1 MHKWLIWSVVLVAV
15 VAVVLRA
22 TVFAPDPI
30 RVSVVPVERA
40 RVEATVTNTKA
51 GTVRARRRAQLSPE
65 IGGRIVEIAHREGDE
80 VESGALLI
88 RLNDATHEAQIRLAQ
103 EALRVAQASRRQAC
117 IVRNRAQRELERNR
131 ALADKAIVSAD
142 VLDRLESA
150 YETANA
156 SCSAVSAEVDR
167 AKAQIAAAQVEL
179 KKTAIRA
186 PFKGVIAEVRV
197 EVGEWV
203 TPSPPL
209 LKAPAVID
217 VIDPSST
224 YISAPM
230 DEVDSASIHAGQH
243 ARGRDRRSKAGC
255 DSPARDLGRRRGGAP
270 GPRRRAAGPHLGP
283 ARGQSRPRA
292 GRRHTRRARRPGG
305 SQELGLRRDPGG
317 ARGAGPSRDL
327 PGPRRGA
334 GRRARGGGGDGVP
347 SVIEL
352 EGVYRTY
359 TMGEQSLNALD
370 GVSEV
375 IESGEYLAVMGPS
388 GSGKST
394 LLNIL
399 GCLDRPTR
407 GVYRLEGQD
416 VGALS
421 DEELSSIRRHK
432 IGFVFQR
439 FHLIPRLDAAENVGF
454 PMVFAGVPRAA
465 RRERVALALDA
476 VGLGPRA
483 EHRPGEL
490 SGGELQRVAIA
501 RATVMRPRVLLA
513 DEPTG
518 NLDTAS
524 GRQVMDLL
532 GSLNADGLTLVVV
545 THDPNVARRANRTL
559 LMQDGRIA
567 QRLSSA
573 DLAEAL
579 PLAPPEEPAP

>member
-1 MHKWLIWSVVLVAV
+1 V
-15 VAVVLRA
+15 
-22 TVFAPDPI
+22 
-30 RVSVVPVERA
+30 
-40 RVEATVTNTKA
+40 
-51 GTVRARRRAQLSPE
+51 
-65 IGGRIVEIAHREGDE
+65 IA
-80 VESGALLI
+80 
-88 RLNDATHEAQIRLAQ
+88 
-103 EALRVAQASRRQAC
+103 
-117 IVRNRAQRELERNR
+117 LER
-131 ALADKAIVSAD
+131 
-142 VLDRLESA
+142 
-150 YETANA
+150 
-156 SCSAVSAEVDR
+156 
-167 AKAQIAAAQVEL
+167 
-179 KKTAIRA
+179 
-186 PFKGVIAEVRV
+186 
-197 EVGEWV
+197 
-203 TPSPPL
+203 
-209 LKAPAVID
+209 
-217 VIDPSST
+217 
-224 YISAPM
+224 
-230 DEVDSASIHAGQH
+230 
-243 ARGRDRRSKAGC
+243 
-255 DSPARDLGRRRGGAP
+255 
-270 GPRRRAAGPHLGP
+270 
-283 ARGQSRPRA
+283 
-292 GRRHTRRARRPGG
+292 
-305 SQELGLRRDPGG
+305 
-317 ARGAGPSRDL
+317 
-327 PGPRRGA
+327 
-334 GRRARGGGGDGVP
+334 
-347 SVIEL
+347 
-352 EGVYRTY
+352 VYRTY
-359 TMGEQSLNALD
+359 TMGDQSLNALD

-375 IESGEYLAVMGPS
+375 IEAGEYVAVMGPS